1 MARISTYALDA
12 KPDLGDK
19 VLGTDTNNGEGL
31 VTKNYSLREMISMFN
46 STNSVAVAGQ
56 MIFRFQSD
64 QLELPQNDRE
74 PGTISFQYGIGVG
87 TNFADIGELYISIK
101 NSGGKRILELLQA
114 VSRDR
119 IILCQAD
126 DVNNFGVF
134 KVDSLVISQL
144 EPEFY
149 IATLIPISDMV
160 NGALVKDKHY
170 ALAEFAEGDKFF
182 QWDQTQASATWNVV
196 HDLNKKPSV
205 TIVSDGGNKVYG
217 KVDYID
223 NNNLTITFN
232 AVFSGK
238 AYLN

>member
-31 VTKNYSLREMISMFN
+31 VTKNYSLREMINMFN

-114 VSRDR
+114 VSKDR

-134 KVDSLVISQL
+134 KVDSLVASQL

-170 ALAEFAEGDKFF
+170 ALAEHSKQDAFEV
-182 QWDQTQASATWNVV
+182 WDQSSTSSVWTIT
-196 HDLNKKPSV
+196 HTLDKKPSV
-205 TIVSDGGNKVYG
+205 TVVDSADNKVYG

-223 NNNLTITFN
+223 NNTLTITFN